1 MPPCGGRSPAGR
13 PPPTPSPPP
22 APAPRRRGPGPRRL
36 GRSVATV
43 TAAGQTPRAM
53 LLAQALLAGG
63 EVRPPEPG
71 HSEGVRPG
79 GLRFERDVRRTPH
92 PALREV
98 RVRVYPEAGGTAC
111 ELVEMIRVPP
121 A

>member
-1 MPPCGGRSPAGR
+1 MR
-13 PPPTPSPPP
+13 
-22 APAPRRRGPGPRRL
+22 RRRGITLLEVLVALVILAVGVTALQRL
-36 GRSVATV
+36 LARSVATV
-43 TAAGQTPRAM
+43 TADGRTTRAM
-53 LLAQALLAGG
+53 LLAQALLAEA
-63 EVRPPEPG
+63 EVQPPEPG
-71 HSEGVRPG
+71 RSDGVRPG
-79 GLRFERDVRRTPH
+79 GLRFEREVRRTLH

>member
-1 MPPCGGRSPAGR
+1 V
-13 PPPTPSPPP
+13 
-22 APAPRRRGPGPRRL
+22 RGHRGLTLLEVLVALVILAVGVTALQRL
-36 GRSVATV
+36 LVRSVATI
-43 TAAGQTPRAM
+43 AADGQTTRAM
-53 LLAQALLAGG
+53 LLAQALLAEA

-71 HSEGVRPG
+71 RSEGVRPG
-79 GLRFERDVRRTPH
+79 ALHFEREVRRTLH

-111 ELVEMIRVPP
+111 ELVEMVRVPP

>member
-1 MPPCGGRSPAGR
+1 MTG
-13 PPPTPSPPP
+13 
-22 APAPRRRGPGPRRL
+22 RRGLTLLEVMVALVILAVGVTALQRL
-36 GRSVATV
+36 LVRSVATV
-43 TAAGQTPRAM
+43 TADGQTTRAM
-53 LLAQALLAGG
+53 LLAQALLAEV